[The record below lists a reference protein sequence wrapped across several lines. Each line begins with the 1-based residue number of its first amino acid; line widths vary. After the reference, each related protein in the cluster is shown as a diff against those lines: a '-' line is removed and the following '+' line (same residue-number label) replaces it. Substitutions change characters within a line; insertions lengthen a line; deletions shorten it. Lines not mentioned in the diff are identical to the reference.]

1 MQIRGRVG
9 SRRRPHGGT
18 DCRIVPLRA
27 QTETAAPPGAWR
39 FTPHITLIY
48 YLTGRDVAIASITE
62 LLDSVH
68 ACLEAAGV
76 DHALI
81 GAFALAAWG
90 VQRATN
96 DIDFLIDGAKVAAAR
111 SALENK
117 GFTVFHASD
126 EVLQMAG
133 PGPVDFVLARRPL
146 SQAMLARASARTF
159 RGIKCIGPE
168 DLIGLKI
175 QAYKNDPRRELQ
187 DRADIQR
194 LIEVTPSPDWAR
206 IKQYADLFS
215 EWATVE
221 DLRRRAGRNG
231 P

>member
-1 MQIRGRVG
+1 M
-9 SRRRPHGGT
+9 
-18 DCRIVPLRA
+18 
-27 QTETAAPPGAWR
+27 
-39 FTPHITLIY
+39 IY
-48 YLTGRDVAIASITE
+48 YLSLIGVAIASIAD

-90 VQRATN
+90 IQRATN
-96 DIDFLIDGAKVAAAR
+96 DVDFLIDGTRTAVAR
-111 SALENK
+111 QALEDK
-117 GFTVFHASD
+117 GFTVFHATD

-133 PGPVDFVLARRPL
+133 PGPVDFLLARRPL

-159 RGIKCIGPE
+159 RGIKCVGPE

-194 LIEVTPSPDWAR
+194 LIEVSPSLDWSLVR
-206 IKQYADLFS
+206 QYADLFS
-215 EWATVE
+215 EWPAME
-221 DLRRRAGRNG
+221 DLRRRAGRDG
-231 P
+231 S

>member
-1 MQIRGRVG
+1 M
-9 SRRRPHGGT
+9 
-18 DCRIVPLRA
+18 
-27 QTETAAPPGAWR
+27 
-39 FTPHITLIY
+39 
-48 YLTGRDVAIASITE
+48 
-62 LLDSVH
+62 
-68 ACLEAAGV
+68 

-81 GAFALAAWG
+81 GAFALAVCG

-96 DIDFLIDGAKVAAAR
+96 DVDFLIDGAKAAAAR
-111 SALENK
+111 QALESD

-133 PGPVDFVLARRPL
+133 PVPVDFVLARRPL
-146 SQAMLARASARTF
+146 SLAMLARASARTF
-159 RGIKCIGPE
+159 RGIKCVGPE

-194 LIEVTPSPDWAR
+194 LIVVSPSLDWAR
-206 IKQYADLFS
+206 IRQYAELFS
-215 EWATVE
+215 EWPAVE
-221 DLRRRAGRNG
+221 DLRRRAGRDE

>member
-1 MQIRGRVG
+1 M
-9 SRRRPHGGT
+9 
-18 DCRIVPLRA
+18 
-27 QTETAAPPGAWR
+27 
-39 FTPHITLIY
+39 
-48 YLTGRDVAIASITE
+48 
-62 LLDSVH
+62 
-68 ACLEAAGV
+68 

-96 DIDFLIDGAKVAAAR
+96 DIDFLIDGAKAAVAR
-111 SALENK
+111 QALENN

-146 SQAMLARASARTF
+146 SLAMLARATARIF
-159 RGIKCIGPE
+159 RGINCVGPE

-175 QAYKNDPRRELQ
+175 QAYRNDPRRELQ

-194 LIEVTPSPDWAR
+194 LIEVSASLDWVR

-215 EWATVE
+215 EWPAVE
-221 DLRRRAGRNG
+221 DLRRRAGHNG
-231 P
+231 A

>member
-1 MQIRGRVG
+1 MSKAR
-9 SRRRPHGGT
+9 S
-18 DCRIVPLRA
+18 
-27 QTETAAPPGAWR
+27 
-39 FTPHITLIY
+39 
-48 YLTGRDVAIASITE
+48 GRDGRSRIRLLPPARIDIAIASIVT
-62 LLDSVH
+62 LLDCVH
-68 ACLEAAGV
+68 GRLEAAGV

-96 DIDFLIDGAKVAAAR
+96 DVDFLIDGAKAAVAR
-111 SALENK
+111 QALESD
-117 GFTVFHASD
+117 GFTVFHVSD

-133 PGPVDFVLARRPL
+133 PGQVDFVLARRPL
-146 SQAMLARASARTF
+146 SLAMLARASARTI
-159 RGIKCIGPE
+159 RGVKCVEPE

-194 LIEVTPSPDWAR
+194 LIEVSASLDWAR
-206 IKQYADLFS
+206 IRQYADLFS
-215 EWATVE
+215 EWPAIE
-221 DLRRRAGRNG
+221 DLRRRAGRSG

>member
-1 MQIRGRVG
+1 MGKG
-9 SRRRPHGGT
+9 
-18 DCRIVPLRA
+18 
-27 QTETAAPPGAWR
+27 
-39 FTPHITLIY
+39 
-48 YLTGRDVAIASITE
+48 VAIASIAD

-68 ACLEAAGV
+68 AWLDAAGV

-96 DIDFLIDGAKVAAAR
+96 DLDFLIDGAKTVEAR
-111 SALENK
+111 KALENE
-117 GFTVFHASD
+117 GFTVFHSSS

-133 PGPVDFVLARRPL
+133 PGPVDFILARRPL
-146 SQAMLARASARTF
+146 SQAMLKRASARRF
-159 RGIKCIGPE
+159 RGIKCVGPE

-175 QAYKNDPRRELQ
+175 QAYKNEPRRELQ

-194 LIEVTPSPDWAR
+194 LIEVSPSLDWAR
-206 IKQYADLFS
+206 IKEYADLFS
-215 EWATVE
+215 EWPAVE
-221 DLRRRAGRNG
+221 NLRRRAGRDE

>member
-1 MQIRGRVG
+1 MRAACP
-9 SRRRPHGGT
+9 RRASN
-18 DCRIVPLRA
+18 RID
-27 QTETAAPPGAWR
+27 
-39 FTPHITLIY
+39 I
-48 YLTGRDVAIASITE
+48 AIASIIT

-68 ACLEAAGV
+68 GRLEAAGV

-96 DIDFLIDGAKVAAAR
+96 DVDFLIDGAKAAVAR
-111 SALENK
+111 QALESD

-126 EVLQMAG
+126 DVLQMAG

-146 SQAMLARASARTF
+146 SLAMLTRASARTL
-159 RGIKCIGPE
+159 RGIKCVEPE

-187 DRADIQR
+187 DPRRYTAADRGVPVAR
-194 LIEVTPSPDWAR
+194 LGENQAVRRTFFGMAGCRGPSAPRGAHRTMTDDEYLEFVEQFLELFR
-206 IKQYADLFS
+206 DL
-215 EWATVE
+215 EP
-221 DLRRRAGRNG
+221 RRPLEMNLALL
-231 P
+231 